1 MADLSDYP
9 EELREILEIVEE
21 VDISERNEML
31 IDYSDRF
38 SEVPEHIAKRPFPE
52 ENRVQRCESEA
63 YVFAEPTDNNRLNL
77 YFAVENPQG
86 VSARALSAILQETLS
101 GKPIDDILSV
111 PSDLV
116 TRLFGRNISM
126 GKGEGLL
133 GIVSLIK
140 YFAKQHVKS

>member
-1 MADLSDYP
+1 MADLSEYP
-9 EELREILEIVEE
+9 EALREILEIVEE
-21 VDISERNEML
+21 VSLSERNEML

-38 SEVPEHIAKRPFPE
+38 NEVPEHIAKRPFPE

-63 YVFAEPTDNNRLNL
+63 YVFVEPTEDNRLNL

-86 VSARALSAILQETLS
+86 VSARALSAILQESLS
-101 GKPIDDILSV
+101 GESVEDILSV
-111 PSDLV
+111 PTDIV

-133 GIVSLIK
+133 GIVSLVK
-140 YFAKQHVKS
+140 YFSQKHAT